1 MKDTYYDNIKELL
14 INNEITKRVKDY
26 SKNKSDLETYYN
38 VGKMLS
44 EAGKHYGE
52 GIIKKYSFRLSHEIN
67 KKYSLTTLKYMR
79 QFYYFGKSQQVAD
92 QLSWSH
98 YIELMPLKDINKINY
113 YINQCTELGLSR
125 NDLRSRI
132 KSKEYERIPKS
143 TKEKLISNKDIN
155 IKELIPE
162 PIIIKTNLK
171 DKETISEKI
180 LHKLIV
186 ENISEF
192 MKQLGTGYS
201 FIESEYKIKIG
212 NNYNYIDLLLFN
224 IKFNCYVVVE
234 LKVTQ
239 LKKENIGQIE
249 VYMNYIDNNIKTI
262 YQDKTIGII
271 LVKENNEFIIKYS
284 SDTRIISRKYEII

>member
-26 SKNKSDLETYYN
+26 SKNKSDLDTYYN

-52 GIIKKYSFRLSHEIN
+52 GIIKKYSVKLNNDLGR
-67 KKYSLTTLKYMR
+67 KYSITLLKYIR
-79 QFYYFGKSQQVAD
+79 QFYIFSKSHSLSD
-92 QLSWSH
+92 QLTFTH
-98 YIELMPLKDINKINY
+98 YRELLKISDENKINY
-113 YINQCTELGLSR
+113 YVNVAVSNHLTVRQLKCI
-125 NDLRSRI
+125 I
-132 KSKEYERIPKS
+132 KSKEYERLPDD
-143 TKEKLISNKDIN
+143 TKLKLIDNKDAN

-171 DKETISEKI
+171 DKEIISEKI

-224 IKFNCYVVVE
+224 IKFNCYVVIE
-234 LKVTQ
+234 LKVTP
-239 LKKENIGQIE
+239 LKKEHIGQIE